1 MAAAAPL
8 VPVLVPAPA
17 PNNPFLDEDPVLL
30 PAGHSLVA
38 ATGAFMDWQV
48 APAAHN
54 PAAHVA
60 VPLYKLLFAFGTRFK
75 VSPIPA
81 DQAAARAVNIFRA
94 RFNAAFWSR
103 VLSELCTS
111 GLAQPG
117 VAYETVAELHVVIS
131 ALPLQNPNALNIT
144 AVDWDLAPALTSP
157 GNAAAQ
163 AGALARFN
171 EISFLAAAPLVSLE
185 ISSGPRAR
193 TSPWAAITL
202 LAGALGPIGRNF
214 LRLADASPALIMASE
229 LRGDSTAQNAV
240 LAAQLKP
247 LLVSSILPAVY
258 RAHAADYAA
267 VGSELQ
273 AGLRYRRSEDEKS
286 AIEEE
291 RIHYVR
297 SWYPTI
303 ARAVVDLGTDEGQ
316 IVDAL
321 RVLQKAMLPSEL
333 HDARLAAVLGQIETQ
348 LANRLPTLN
357 HVLAKANVSLSDVTA
372 ALIAE
377 NAVMTQ
383 AGQSAANTIVGRGAP
398 GGGADADGLALA
410 HQSFKNVE
418 LALGQFD
425 LTSEAGQRDAITSIL
440 AVGDCILAARILL
453 HPFPKTADL
462 ASTRNATCIAINGLR
477 PQLYNYF
484 NHVLR
489 LDTSGAA
496 AVIPPHMKR
505 YAFATPT
512 SREDASSLLA
522 QFLRF
527 DLEQMDLFSHPHGA
541 GSWALCV
548 NVGSATEAVSKP
560 NYFVQLSNLERIKG
574 FVNILLVAIGVPQ
587 AAPVSPNPALQGY
600 SWPSFV
606 DLYISKLK
614 LAAGLPL
621 LLDQYLHIAACVK
634 IFESA
639 LTAMRQR
646 LISLI
651 RDPDPSSRTLQAFLF
666 PPDGS
671 VIQDLISLGTEIS
684 RKRTARG
691 DMAGAFKMHEGKAA
705 IANWETLRLDD
716 SFFTDHLKFIAKKA
730 RVGDASSSLS
740 FGADFLDHVGESP
753 ASAGADSGLP
763 PGSLSKSWRWHKQD
777 LIISGLCWNV
787 PNLAK
792 HLGVPPRGVGA
803 PCWPFILAGCADK
816 NRMARCG
823 ISHQTGH
830 ESPQATHHAQLAG
843 FDRETLMKLFA
854 KPASPELTADLIRTP
869 EKGSGR
875 GRGEGRGRGA
885 GRGKGERGRGRQGGR
900 ARGGAEE
907 PPAETAAVLAP
918 AEMAAVLAE
927 LASLKRRMASYDQP
941 DPKLH
946 SPARAQVLALR
957 VRPGSEALPPPRPRV
972 HETPDLSDL
981 DDEQHFEQP
990 PPGEPPVGGLHFRLI
1005 NNPVPRNFRLSCGDV
1020 SDDLAVDAELY
1031 QLLFALPTA
1040 AMNPLLAT
1048 NLRELP
1054 SPLKTLAATLSVTNK
1069 FIVDC
1074 GGQGQCGPNT
1084 LGYLLGLVDRATVDG
1099 PQLRQ
1104 AVVKH
1109 ALTRSHRSRPTRF
1122 RDRQGRF
1129 YTLEGLILRCLSD
1142 DLGSSPD
1149 AMMQTVEGWCSS
1161 IAKPTSWTDLAF
1173 LQVAADCYNVAIYI
1187 HTVDDLSNV
1196 GNLGAILPCA
1206 STSPPVALL
1215 EVGMWVGRHL
1225 VAVVTSDL
1233 SANAC
1238 PAPLSGGV
1246 TPHPGSVRAIGR
1258 DEEPFAHEQV
1268 LAVGRG
1274 ARGGNPFPVSALQD
1288 AARVAAGFRRLLCC
1302 APTTTAGKIAAELNL
1317 HVAPGYTSLRAGEL
1331 QSFVDEL
1338 AQNVHAGARLALQCP
1353 GCREPLHPD
1362 RCHGAVLAS
1371 AIAEQVASPPMRPLT
1386 LEEVQSL
1393 LSAEDAPTVLVGCE
1407 FSGALTR
1414 ALQTAGFSTLSCDF
1428 RPALHRFPH
1437 YLGDVRDVVGLRH
1450 WERAYFFPSCFQH
1463 LRGDEQCLPFK
1474 IDDCRAFWAAAMVL
1488 WCLSCPNA
1496 RVVVVEQPD
1505 TIVYDYIDVTG
1516 FASLCEFRTSQYGD
1530 PGQHDKFVRLA
1541 IRNAQLPPALHP
1553 ERRQAQRLSHLEYP
1567 DPDARDRARSSWA
1580 PHRNTCQ
1587 ALVNLQIAGGES
1599 EGGEPD
1605 GVEDDTAVAPS
1616 YVALIMLFAANWFC
1630 SGHPV
1635 PTDYLNQDAR
1645 PTGSEW
1651 RLYQEVRGSGDGRR
1665 PPLTEPL
1672 QAPYGD
1678 CGGDDG
1684 SGQYGHDGLK
1694 RFQPCAPTTIEY
1706 HTQHGKRPRL
1716 HLTGTPPSC

>member
-1 MAAAAPL
+1 
-8 VPVLVPAPA
+8 
-17 PNNPFLDEDPVLL
+17 
-30 PAGHSLVA
+30 
-38 ATGAFMDWQV
+38 MDWQA
-48 APAAHN
+48 APAIPN
-54 PAAHVA
+54 QAANVT
-60 VPLYKLLFAFGTRFK
+60 VPLYKLLFAFGIRLK

-81 DQAAARAVNIFRA
+81 DQAAARTVNIFRA

-103 VLSELCTS
+103 VLSELCAS

-117 VAYETVAELHVVIS
+117 VAYDTVAELHVVIA

-185 ISSGPRAR
+185 ITSGPRAR
-193 TSPWAAITL
+193 ASPWAAIAL
-202 LAGALGPIGRNF
+202 LAGALGPIGRNP
-214 LRLADASPALIMASE
+214 LRLADASPTLIMASE

-240 LAAQLKP
+240 LAAQLKQ
-247 LLVSSILPAVY
+247 LLVSSILPAIY
-258 RAHAADYAA
+258 RAHTADYAA

-291 RIHYVR
+291 RVHYI
-297 SWYPTI
+297 SPWYPTI
-303 ARAVVDLGTDEGQ
+303 ARAVVDRGADEGQ

-333 HDARLAAVLGQIETQ
+333 HDARLSAVLGQLETQ
-348 LANRLPTLN
+348 LANRMPTLN
-357 HVLAKANVSLSDVTA
+357 YVLAKANVSLSDVTA
-372 ALIAE
+372 ALLAE
-377 NAVMTQ
+377 NAVMAQ

-425 LTSEAGQRDAITSIL
+425 LTSESGQRDAITSIL
-440 AVGDCILAARILL
+440 AVGDCVLAVRILL
-453 HPFPKTADL
+453 HPSPKTADL
-462 ASTRNATCIAINGLR
+462 ASARNATCIAINGLR

-489 LDTSGAA
+489 LDTSGAV

-505 YAFATPT
+505 YSFATPT
-512 SREDASSLLA
+512 SREEPSSLLA

-527 DLEQMDLFSHPHGA
+527 ELEQMDLFSLPHGA

-548 NVGSATEAVSKP
+548 NVGSATEAISKP
-560 NYFVQLSNLERIKG
+560 NYFVQLSNLERIKS
-574 FVNILLVAIGVPQ
+574 FVNILLVAIGIPQ
-587 AAPVSPNPALQGY
+587 VAPVSPNPALQGY

-606 DLYISKLK
+606 DFYVSKLK
-614 LAAGLPL
+614 LAGGLPL

-634 IFESA
+634 IFENA

-651 RDPDPSSRTLQAFLF
+651 RDPDPSSRTLQASLF

-691 DMAGAFKMHEGKAA
+691 DMAGAFKMHDGKPAV
-705 IANWETLRLDD
+705 ANWETLRLDD
-716 SFFTDHLKFIAKKA
+716 SFFTDHLKAVAKKA

-740 FGADFLDHVGESP
+740 FGADFLDLAGESLP
-753 ASAGADSGLP
+753 ALAGADSGLP

-777 LIISGLCWNV
+777 LIISGQCWDI
-787 PNLAK
+787 PGLAK
-792 HLGVPPRGVGA
+792 HLNVPPRGVGA

-823 ISHQTGH
+823 ISHQAGH
-830 ESPQATHHAQLAG
+830 ESPQAAHHAQLAG
-843 FDRETLMKLFA
+843 FDREALMKLFA
-854 KPASPELTADLIRTP
+854 KPAPPELTADLIRTP
-869 EKGSGR
+869 AKGGGR
-875 GRGEGRGRGA
+875 GRGGGRARGA

-900 ARGGAEE
+900 AQGGAEE
-907 PPAETAAVLAP
+907 PS
-918 AEMAAVLAE
+918 AEMATVLAE
-927 LASLKRRMASYDQP
+927 LDSLKRRMATYDQP

-946 SPARAQVLALR
+946 SPAARAQVLALR
-957 VRPGSEALPPPRPRV
+957 VQPGGEALPPPAPRV
-972 HETPDLSDL
+972 HFNSEL

-990 PPGEPPVGGLHFRLI
+990 PPGEPPVGGMHSRL
-1005 NNPVPRNFRLSCGDV
+1005 NSPAPRNFRLSFGDV
-1020 SDDLAVDAELY
+1020 NDDLAVDAELS
-1031 QLLFALPTA
+1031 QLLSTLPTA
-1040 AMNPLLAT
+1040 TRNPLLAT
-1048 NLRELP
+1048 SLRELP
-1054 SPLKTLAATLSVTNK
+1054 SPLKTLSAVLSATDK

-1109 ALTRSHRSRPTRF
+1109 ALARSHRSRPTRF

-1142 DLGSSPD
+1142 DLGGSPD
-1149 AMMQTVEGWCSS
+1149 ALMQTVEAWCRS
-1161 IAKPTSWTDLAF
+1161 IAKPASWTDLAF

-1187 HTVDDLSNV
+1187 HTVNDLSDV

-1233 SANAC
+1233 TASAY
-1238 PAPLSGGV
+1238 PTPLSGV
-1246 TPHPGSVRAIGR
+1246 APHPGSVRAIGR

-1274 ARGGNPFPVSALQD
+1274 ARGGNPYPVSPLQD

-1302 APTTTAGKIAAELNL
+1302 APATTAGQVAAELNL
-1317 HVAPGYTSLRAGEL
+1317 HVAPGYASLCAGEL
-1331 QSFVDEL
+1331 QSLVDEL
-1338 AQNVHAGARLALQCP
+1338 AQRVRAGARLALQCP

-1362 RCHGAVLAS
+1362 RCHGVVLAS
-1371 AIAEQVASPPMRPLT
+1371 AIAEQVASPPTRPLT
-1386 LEEVQSL
+1386 LDEVRSL
-1393 LSAEDAPTVLVGCE
+1393 LRADGAPTVLVACE

-1414 ALQTAGFSTLSCDF
+1414 ALQTAGFCTLSCDF

-1450 WERAYFFPSCFQH
+1450 WERAYFFPNCFQH

-1496 RVVVVEQPD
+1496 SVVIVEQPD

-1553 ERRQAQRLSHLEYP
+1553 ERRQAQRLSHLEFP
-1567 DPDARDRARSSWA
+1567 DPDARDRARSTWA

-1587 ALVNLQIAGGES
+1587 ALVNLLVVSGASESGES
-1599 EGGEPD
+1599 D
-1605 GVEDDTAVAPS
+1605 GVEDDAAAAPS
-1616 YVALIMLFAANWFC
+1616 YVTLIKLFAANWFC
-1630 SGHPV
+1630 SGHPL
-1635 PTDYLNQDAR
+1635 PTDYLNQDAQ
-1645 PTGSEW
+1645 PTSLEW
-1651 RLYQEVRGSGDGRR
+1651 RRYQEVRGPGDGRR
-1665 PPLTEPL
+1665 PPLTEPS

-1678 CGGDDG
+1678 CGGDDS
-1684 SGQYGHDGLK
+1684 SGRYGHDGLK
-1694 RFQPCAPTTIEY
+1694 RFHPCAPTAIEY
-1706 HTQHGKRPRL
+1706 HAQHHAGKRPRL
-1716 HLTGTPPSC
+1716 LLTGTPPSC